1 VNSPLSSK
9 QTPAQRR
16 GAWAE
21 GLAQEAL
28 FADGLQLVAK
38 NFRCKVGEIDL
49 IMWDGPV
56 LVFVEVRYRQR
67 SGFGGAADSVNRAK
81 QLRIRR
87 AALWWLQRNHKHA
100 LPPCRFD
107 VVALD
112 GENPCWIKNAFTA

>member
-1 VNSPLSSK
+1 VNSPSSSK

-21 GLAQEAL
+21 SLAEEAL
-28 FADGLQLVAK
+28 LTDGLTLVAR
-38 NFRCKVGEIDL
+38 NVRCKVGEIDL

-67 SGFGGAADSVNRAK
+67 SGFGRAVDSVNYAK

-87 AALWWLQRNHKHA
+87 AALWWLQRNYA
-100 LPPCRFD
+100 RTPPVCRFD
-107 VVALD
+107 VYALD
-112 GENPCWIKNAFTA
+112 NETPCWIKNAFTA